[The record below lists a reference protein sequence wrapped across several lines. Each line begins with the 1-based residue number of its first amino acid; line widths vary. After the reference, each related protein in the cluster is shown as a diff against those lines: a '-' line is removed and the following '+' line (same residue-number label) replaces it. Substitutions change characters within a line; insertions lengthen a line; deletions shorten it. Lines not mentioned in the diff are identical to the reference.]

1 MPNKLI
7 GQRFKVDDRVKRK
20 MTAVRSNKYT
30 LKEGSVT
37 EALTKKINLVLNNTI
52 TKFYGMIK
60 GHLNTLNMVLN
71 LSSKVFL
78 VLYFFFGC
86 FKFFV

>member
-30 LKEGSVT
+30 LKEGSIT
-37 EALTKKINLVLNNTI
+37 EALTRVNKVGTKQYYYKVLWDDQR
-52 TKFYGMIK
+52 
-60 GHLNTLNMVLN
+60 
-71 LSSKVFL
+71 SSEHAQHSLKSVE
-78 VLYFFFGC
+78 
-86 FKFFV
+86 